1 MRALTGASAD
11 IGPIRFARYAYPPNR
26 LGLCGPADA
35 PALIDGAAAGAS
47 RELRQLAL
55 GFEGAYPYLRL
66 IADENGVAD
75 PLDPAVV
82 EAYWIGN
89 DLTEAVRPRA
99 LHRSLDARFRD
110 RMPVADWRWL
120 ERAVE
125 GGSRPNHA
133 FHVLEIFP
141 RAGLL
146 RGDAADPIVATIDAC
161 RIRWGRVIGVEADR
175 LLVEARPLEV
185 VDGLLR
191 LGSPRAESATGWIGA
206 DGLLD
211 GVGSDDWVSLHWGWA
226 CDRLSPP
233 RLARLAAWTDRALA
247 AANQAW

>member
-1 MRALTGASAD
+1 MQAETGLSAD
-11 IGPIRFARYAYPPNR
+11 TGPIRFARYAYPPNR

-35 PALIDGAAAGAS
+35 PALIGGAAAGDT

-66 IADENGVAD
+66 IAEQNGIAD
-75 PLDPAVV
+75 PLHPEVV

-89 DLTEAVRPRA
+89 GLTAGVRPRA

-120 ERAVE
+120 ERAVA

-141 RAGLL
+141 RAGLV
-146 RGDAADPIVATIDAC
+146 RGDPADPIVATIDAC
-161 RIRWGRVIGVEADR
+161 RIRWGRVIEVNADR

-185 VDGLLR
+185 VDGHLR
-191 LGSPRAESATGWIGA
+191 LGAQRAESVAGWIGPA
-206 DGLLD
+206 GVLD
-211 GVGSDDWVSLHWGWA
+211 GVALDDWVSLHWGWA
-226 CDRLSPP
+226 CDRLSPA

-247 AANQAW
+247 SANQAW